1 MSTWQAVTPE
11 ARHFLEA
18 AAAHPGDVLLALD
31 FDGTLAPIVDDPDDS
46 RLLPES
52 AAQLARLGEKLGHIA
67 IITGRPV
74 SAVRRLGDLDD
85 RDGLG
90 NLVVL
95 GQYGVER
102 WDAATG
108 RESGEEVPAGVAQA
122 LGELQAVTAGHEGVH
137 LEDKGRAIG
146 VHTRRATDP
155 DATLRELEPAVR
167 MIAEQHSLTVE
178 PGRYVLEL
186 RSSTTTKG
194 DALLALVEET
204 GAKVVAMC
212 GDDLGDI
219 PAFRAT
225 HELRDRGL
233 IACTVASA
241 SEEQPMLAA
250 NADVVADGPAGVA
263 EWLRAL
269 ADAVDS

>member
-1 MSTWQAVTPE
+1 MTTWRAITPE
-11 ARHFLEA
+11 ALQFIDAVA
-18 AAAHPGDVLLALD
+18 ANPGDVLLALD
-31 FDGTLAPIVDDPDDS
+31 FDGTLAPIVDNPEDS

-52 AAQLARLGEKLGHIA
+52 AVQLARLGERVGQVA

-74 SAVRRLGDLDD
+74 ETVRRLGELDSREGLD
-85 RDGLG
+85 R
-90 NLVVL
+90 LVVL

-108 RESGEEVPAGVAQA
+108 RVEAEETPSNITDA
-122 LGELQAVTAGHEGVH
+122 LEELTVLAAAHEGVH
-137 LEDKGRAIG
+137 IEDKGRAVG
-146 VHTRRATDP
+146 VHTRRASNP
-155 DATLRELEPAVR
+155 DQALAELEPAVR
-167 MIAEQHSLTVE
+167 MIASHYGLTVE

-186 RSSTTTKG
+186 RTSSMTKG
-194 DALLALVEET
+194 EALQALVEET

-219 PAFRAT
+219 PAFRAA

-233 IACTVASA
+233 MACTVASA
-241 SEEQPMLAA
+241 SEEQPALAA

-263 EWLRAL
+263 EWLKAL
-269 ADAVDS
+269 ADALDR